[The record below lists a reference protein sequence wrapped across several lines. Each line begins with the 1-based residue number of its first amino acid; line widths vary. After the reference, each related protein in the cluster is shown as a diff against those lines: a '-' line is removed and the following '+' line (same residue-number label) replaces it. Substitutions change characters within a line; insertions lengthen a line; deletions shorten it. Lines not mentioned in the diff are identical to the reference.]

1 MYSEEYSK
9 WEETALV
16 TSEWTDN
23 WIERWKEAVNE
34 VSLCWLVSNSV
45 SSVRFSAVR

>member
-1 MYSEEYSK
+1 MYSEEHACK

-34 VSLCWLVSNSV
+34 VSLCELAGWCLT
-45 SSVRFSAVR
+45 A